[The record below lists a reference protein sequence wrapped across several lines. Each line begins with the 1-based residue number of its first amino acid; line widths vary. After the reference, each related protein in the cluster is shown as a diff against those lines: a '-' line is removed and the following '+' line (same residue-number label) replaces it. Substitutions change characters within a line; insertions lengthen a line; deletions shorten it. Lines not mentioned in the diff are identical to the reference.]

1 MATTNRK
8 SIDTLAIYLR
18 EMAKKS
24 KIDDGAKGK
33 SAEIAVKYFIN
44 PNSKMNGFVTPQ
56 AKPYDIFVRENRKQ
70 ANTEIKTACGEL
82 AIIDELSESVAEMI
96 SSVYPKSTYIIYCP
110 EVVDNIPME
119 KQFFVFSRDAFI
131 DMLESYNGRGSIVR
145 IKTPTN
151 NTEYSE
157 RGAYRLSI
165 QSFKS
170 EGRPNASAKI
180 AEHIWDCCYN
190 QPTVEQW
197 IQEREGE

>member
-1 MATTNRK
+1 MATINRK

-18 EMAKKS
+18 EMGKKS

-33 SAEIAVKYFIN
+33 SAEIAVKYYIN

-56 AKPYDIFVRENRKQ
+56 AKNFDIFVRENKKQ

-82 AIIDELSESVAEMI
+82 AIIDEPSESIMEMI

-110 EVVDNIPME
+110 EIDDNIPME
-119 KQFFVFSRDAFI
+119 KQFFVFSRDEFI
-131 DMLESYNGRGSIVR
+131 AMLESYDGRGSIVR

-157 RGAYRLSI
+157 RGKYRLSI

-180 AEHIWDCCYN
+180 ANHIWDYCYN

-197 IQEREGE
+197 IQEREG

>member
-1 MATTNRK
+1 MATFNRK
-8 SIDTLAIYLR
+8 SIDTLAIYCR

-33 SAEIAVKYFIN
+33 SSEIAVKYYIN

-56 AKPYDIFVRENRKQ
+56 AKNFDIFVRENKKQ

-82 AIIDELSESVAEMI
+82 AIIDELSNSIAEMLSI
-96 SSVYPKSTYIIYCP
+96 VYPKSTYIIYCP
-110 EVVDNIPME
+110 EVMDNIPME

-131 DMLESYNGRGSIVR
+131 DMLESYGGRGSIVR

-157 RGAYRLSI
+157 RGKYRLSI
-165 QSFKS
+165 QSFRS
-170 EGRPNASAKI
+170 DSRPKASAKI

-197 IQEREGE
+197 IQERES

>member
-1 MATTNRK
+1 MSTTNRK
-8 SIDTLAIYLR
+8 SIDTLAIYR
-18 EMAKKS
+18 CEMAKKS

-33 SAEIAVKYFIN
+33 SAEIAVKYYIN

-56 AKPYDIFVRENRKQ
+56 AKNFDIFVRENKKQ

-82 AIIDELSESVAEMI
+82 AIIDELSNSIAEMLSI
-96 SSVYPKSTYIIYCP
+96 VYPKSTYIIYCP
-110 EVVDNIPME
+110 EVMDNIPME

-131 DMLESYNGRGSIVR
+131 DMLESYGGRGSIVR

-157 RGAYRLSI
+157 RGKYRLSI
-165 QSFKS
+165 QSFRS
-170 EGRPNASAKI
+170 DSRPKASAKI

-197 IQEREGE
+197 IQERES

>member
-1 MATTNRK
+1 MSTTNRK
-8 SIDTLAIYLR
+8 SIDTLAIYR
-18 EMAKKS
+18 CEMAKKS

-33 SAEIAVKYFIN
+33 SSEIAVKYYIN

-56 AKPYDIFVRENRKQ
+56 AKNFDIFVRENKKQ

-82 AIIDELSESVAEMI
+82 AIIDELSNSIAEMLSI
-96 SSVYPKSTYIIYCP
+96 VYPKSTYIIYCP
-110 EVVDNIPME
+110 EVMDNIPME

-131 DMLESYNGRGSIVR
+131 DMLESYGGRGSIVR

-157 RGAYRLSI
+157 RGKYRLSI
-165 QSFKS
+165 QSFRS
-170 EGRPNASAKI
+170 DSRPKASAKI

-197 IQEREGE
+197 IQERES

>member
-18 EMAKKS
+18 EMEKKS

-33 SAEIAVKYFIN
+33 SAEIAVKYYIN

-56 AKPYDIFVRENRKQ
+56 AKPYDIFVRENKKQ

-119 KQFFVFSRDAFI
+119 QQFFVFSRDAFI
-131 DMLESYNGRGSIVR
+131 DMLESYGGRGSIVR

-157 RGAYRLSI
+157 RGKYRLSI
-165 QSFKS
+165 QSFRS
-170 EGRPNASAKI
+170 DSRPKASAKI

-197 IQEREGE
+197 IQEREG

>member
-8 SIDTLAIYLR
+8 SINTLAIYMA

-24 KIDDGAKGK
+24 KIDDGARGK

-56 AKPYDIFVRENRKQ
+56 AKPYDIFVRENKKQ

-110 EVVDNIPME
+110 EIDDNIPME
-119 KQFFVFSRDAFI
+119 KQFFVFSRDAFV
-131 DMLESYNGRGSIVR
+131 DMLESYDGRGSIVR

-157 RGAYRLSI
+157 RGAYRLSF
-165 QSFKS
+165 QSFRS
-170 EGRPNASAKI
+170 EGRPKASAKI

-190 QPTVEQW
+190 QPTVEEW
-197 IQEREGE
+197 LEEREG